1 MDNKE
6 ILPEILESS
15 PEVTGADIR
24 GESDLRVPELTPVG
38 PTTSAASPVLIP
50 GSSAVDDI
58 VTMASSTVAA
68 PSDDDLA
75 AEDVDLIE
83 HEWVARAK
91 KVVAQTIGNPHAQ
104 TNELNK
110 VRADYIKKRYNRTIK
125 SKATS

>member
-1 MDNKE
+1 VRAETCDRIPALLLSDE
-6 ILPEILESS
+6 RGHAQALSIVDERRSFEERFEGLTCIL
-15 PEVTGADIR
+15 
-24 GESDLRVPELTPVG
+24 
-38 PTTSAASPVLIP
+38 
-50 GSSAVDDI
+50 
-58 VTMASSTVAA
+58 VAA